1 PTPPGAAAVAWATM
15 VAEDASSAVRCMG
28 APGDSRRSARGG
40 RVTAGRL
47 LHDLAVLLDVALHVR
62 VIEVQVAQ
70 HAGEDGEEGG
80 GRLISAEPEAHL
92 EHRGAEHLVLQ
103 FLGLTHLS
111 LWSLWSRGA
120 IGRRGEEVGR
130 RRHLCRRGVAG
141 NRVAGAVGAPLV
153 TGTGRR

>member
-1 PTPPGAAAVAWATM
+1 
-15 VAEDASSAVRCMG
+15 
-28 APGDSRRSARGG
+28 
-40 RVTAGRL
+40 
-47 LHDLAVLLDVALHVR
+47 
-62 VIEVQVAQ
+62 EVQVAQ

-130 RRHLCRRGVAG
+130 TASPVSAGGGRESGGRCGRGPTR
-141 NRVAGAVGAPLV
+141 NRNRSAAPNQTGTGAARQAGAPLSPRPL
-153 TGTGRR
+153 RRPSRGSCVAGGATTSSDGKSPGGGGLLPHS

>member
-1 PTPPGAAAVAWATM
+1 WATM

-130 RRHLCRRGVAG
+130 TASPVSAGGGRESGGRCGRGPTR
-141 NRVAGAVGAPLV
+141 NRNRSAAPN
-153 TGTGRR
+153 